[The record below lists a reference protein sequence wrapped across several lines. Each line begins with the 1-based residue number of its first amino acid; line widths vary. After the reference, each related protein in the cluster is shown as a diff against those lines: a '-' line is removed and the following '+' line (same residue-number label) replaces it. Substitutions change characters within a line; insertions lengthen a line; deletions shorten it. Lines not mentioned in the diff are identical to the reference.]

1 MSPED
6 KKEILRKS
14 AILSNMSLIII
25 FLVYIILSSLTFTIY
40 SLIVMIAIIIINSM
54 LFMHFKNIMR
64 DQESDENIFQY
75 ITDDMSWRYVTYI
88 SIFFLIMLIAQGYI
102 KLVDRYSYL
111 ILLNAFIIFIWAVSA
126 NNPMVTILIKK
137 SKKLEDI
144 FINNEAAQL
153 SQEMGI
159 KEPEIYVINTND
171 RIANAFEVNRRESYV
186 FITSYLMNVL
196 DYNELIGVLAHELS
210 HIKLRHNQKTIFINF
225 LFFIVMLNIISLAI
239 TSTNPI
245 FFYTTPLLFLIL
257 LLFIGLVVPAIKRHN
272 EVQADLNAVK
282 YVNKE
287 YLIDGLKRISE
298 IDKIPENVMKSLSL
312 DHPSTEKRIRLIEN
326 SKS

>member
-25 FLVYIILSSLTFTIY
+25 FLVYIILSSITFTIY

-88 SIFFLIMLIAQGYI
+88 SIFFLIILIVQGYI

-111 ILLNAFIIFIWAVSA
+111 ILLNAFIIFVWAVSA

-225 LFFIVMLNIISLAI
+225 LFFIVMLNIISLAV
-239 TSTNPI
+239 TSTNPL

>member
-1 MSPED
+1 
-6 KKEILRKS
+6 
-14 AILSNMSLIII
+14 
-25 FLVYIILSSLTFTIY
+25 
-40 SLIVMIAIIIINSM
+40 
-54 LFMHFKNIMR
+54 
-64 DQESDENIFQY
+64 
-75 ITDDMSWRYVTYI
+75 
-88 SIFFLIMLIAQGYI
+88 
-102 KLVDRYSYL
+102 
-111 ILLNAFIIFIWAVSA
+111 
-126 NNPMVTILIKK
+126 MVTILIKK

>member
-25 FLVYIILSSLTFTIY
+25 FLVYIILSSITFTIY

-88 SIFFLIMLIAQGYI
+88 SIFFLIMLLAQGYI

-257 LLFIGLVVPAIKRHN
+257 LLFMGLVVPAIKRHN

>member
-1 MSPED
+1 MSPQD

-25 FLVYIILSSLTFTIY
+25 FLVYIILSSITFTLY
-40 SLIVMIAIIIINSM
+40 SLIIMIVIIIINSM

-88 SIFFLIMLIAQGYI
+88 SIFFLIILIVQGYI

-111 ILLNAFIIFIWAVSA
+111 ILLNAFIIFVWAVSA

-186 FITSYLMNVL
+186 L
-196 DYNELIGVLAHELS
+196 
-210 HIKLRHNQKTIFINF
+210 
-225 LFFIVMLNIISLAI
+225 
-239 TSTNPI
+239 
-245 FFYTTPLLFLIL
+245 
-257 LLFIGLVVPAIKRHN
+257 
-272 EVQADLNAVK
+272 
-282 YVNKE
+282 
-287 YLIDGLKRISE
+287 
-298 IDKIPENVMKSLSL
+298 
-312 DHPSTEKRIRLIEN
+312 
-326 SKS
+326 

>member
-1 MSPED
+1 
-6 KKEILRKS
+6 
-14 AILSNMSLIII
+14 MSLIII
-25 FLVYIILSSLTFTIY
+25 FLVYIILSSITFTLY
-40 SLIVMIAIIIINSM
+40 SLIIMIVIIIINSM

-88 SIFFLIMLIAQGYI
+88 SIFFLIILIVQGYI

-111 ILLNAFIIFIWAVSA
+111 ILLNAFIIFVWAVSA

-225 LFFIVMLNIISLAI
+225 LFFIVMLNIISLAV
-239 TSTNPI
+239 TSTNPL

>member
-25 FLVYIILSSLTFTIY
+25 FLVYIILSSITFTIY

-88 SIFFLIMLIAQGYI
+88 SIFFLIMLLAQGYI

-257 LLFIGLVVPAIKRHN
+257 LLFMGLVVPAIKRHN

-282 YVNKE
+282 YVNKD